1 MTCAGRFRFQSI
13 ISCFVAE
20 VESEIV
26 GIALYYYR
34 YSTWKENNPSG
45 RFSSKTKMRG
55 TGLGYA
61 LYSEII
67 KQARGT
73 MYLELIG
80 MSLIGIPQRSI
91 L

>member
-1 MTCAGRFRFQSI
+1 MDLVQPF

-34 YSTWKENNPSG
+34 YSTWKDFTFRRSCSQ
-45 RFSSKTKMRG
+45 RKMRG
-55 TGLGYA
+55 TGAGYA

-67 KQARGT
+67 KQGKKIKSV
-73 MYLELIG
+73 EWNG
-80 MSLIGIPQRSI
+80 MS
-91 L
+91 

>member
-1 MTCAGRFRFQSI
+1 LHCIIIVTPLGR
-13 ISCFVAE
+13 E
-20 VESEIV
+20 
-26 GIALYYYR
+26 
-34 YSTWKENNPSG
+34 KNPSG

-80 MSLIGIPQRSI
+80 MSLIGIPSDRIYWSGAST
-91 L
+91 

>member
-1 MTCAGRFRFQSI
+1 LEG
-13 ISCFVAE
+13 
-20 VESEIV
+20 
-26 GIALYYYR
+26 
-34 YSTWKENNPSG
+34 KNNPSG

-67 KQARGT
+67 KGKRDNVLRIDWHVLDWNT
-73 MYLELIG
+73 
-80 MSLIGIPQRSI
+80 QRSN